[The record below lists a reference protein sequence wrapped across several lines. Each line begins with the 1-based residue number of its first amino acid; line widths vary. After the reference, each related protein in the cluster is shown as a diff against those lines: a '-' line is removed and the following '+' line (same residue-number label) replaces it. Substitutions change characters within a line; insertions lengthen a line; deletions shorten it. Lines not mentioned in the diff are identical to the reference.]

1 MRKEIT
7 DDDEDIVEVISRTI
21 KPFRAFG
28 SKVITCTAANRKWE
42 TVQIKKENLLELNK
56 QFSEDLNGFP
66 KITIYLSYFLWKT
79 LAKNSR

>member
-1 MRKEIT
+1 MIRINTVVLLGSASHQFFNEEGNIT

-42 TVQIKKENLLELNK
+42 TVKKERKL
-56 QFSEDLNGFP
+56 
-66 KITIYLSYFLWKT
+66 T
-79 LAKNSR
+79 